1 VIEMTNSAKDILD
14 SFDEL
19 PDTEKR
25 EVARAILRRALRF
38 DTPPLSEEDLVAQAD
53 ELFRDL
59 DSRETSDEQS

>member
-59 DSRETSDEQS
+59 DSRETSDQQS

>member
-1 VIEMTNSAKDILD
+1 MTNSAKDILD

>member
-1 VIEMTNSAKDILD
+1 MTNSAKDILD
-14 SFDEL
+14 SFDDL
-19 PDTEKR
+19 PETEKR

-59 DSRETSDEQS
+59 DSRETRDEPS

>member
-1 VIEMTNSAKDILD
+1 MTDSAKSILE

-19 PDTEKR
+19 SEADKR

-38 DTPPLSEEDLVAQAD
+38 DIPPLTDDDLIAQAD

-59 DSRETSDEQS
+59 DSCGGEYEA

>member
-1 VIEMTNSAKDILD
+1 MTDSAKSILE

-19 PDTEKR
+19 SETDKR

-38 DTPPLSEEDLVAQAD
+38 AVPPQTDEDLVAQAD

-59 DSRETSDEQS
+59 DNCGGEYEA

>member
-59 DSRETSDEQS
+59 DSRETSAEQS

>member
-1 VIEMTNSAKDILD
+1 MTDSAKSILE

-19 PDTEKR
+19 SETDKR

-38 DTPPLSEEDLVAQAD
+38 DIPPLTDEDLVAQAD

-59 DSRETSDEQS
+59 DRREASDEQS